1 MFACFLDATKAFDVI
16 NHKTLF
22 NRLLERKFP
31 LHLTP
36 FPLSW
41 YKDQRMRVRWQNSFS
56 DSFPISNGVR
66 QGGVLSPI
74 LFTDD
79 LHKLG
84 VCCFCDSLFARAL
97 GYADDVVLLA
107 PSPAALRMMLRCC
120 EKFACNRG
128 LRFNPSK
135 TQLIRFS
142 RSPSSTCTDYF
153 VFCGQ
158 QLSFLD
164 TVTHLGHLIHYN
176 LSDAPDINHKLR
188 DMVKKANCLL
198 ASFPKAGPAIPTR
211 LFQSYCLPLYGS
223 ALWSL
228 SCSALYHIEVTF
240 NKILRRI
247 WHLPNRSHTG
257 IVHSVAKL
265 DSLYNLVYR
274 RSNSLVFTALRCPP
288 VLVRSIFIQSVT
300 TCYSFCGYNYLYGD
314 FIIFNLLYYTFV
326 VVCVIYNN
334 NNNNNNSVVVWSCY
348 NMNQFVQ
355 TSPSHEP
362 HGISP
367 LRCVQ

>member
-1 MFACFLDATKAFDVI
+1 MSGGR
-16 NHKTLF
+16 TLF
-22 NRLLERKFP
+22 QIYR
-31 LHLTP
+31 
-36 FPLSW
+36 
-41 YKDQRMRVRWQNSFS
+41 
-56 DSFPISNGVR
+56 FPISNGVR

-74 LFTDD
+74 LFTIYIDDLLDD
-79 LHKLG
+79 LHKSG
-84 VCCFCDSLFARAL
+84 VGCFCDSLFTGAF

-120 EKFACNRG
+120 EKFACTRG

-142 RSPSSTCTDYF
+142 RSPSSTCTACF
-153 VFCGQ
+153 IFCGQ

-164 TVTHLGHLIHYN
+164 TVTHLGHLLHYN

-198 ASFPKAGPAIPTR
+198 ASFPKAGPTILTR

-228 SCSALYHIEVTF
+228 SCSALYHMEVAF

-247 WHLPNRSHTG
+247 WRLPNRSHTG

-265 DSLYNLVYR
+265 DSLYIILSIVSLIRWCLQLLGVPLCLFVQSLFNQ
-274 RSNSLVFTALRCPP
+274 SQLVFR
-288 VLVRSIFIQSVT
+288 
-300 TCYSFCGYNYLYGD
+300 
-314 FIIFNLLYYTFV
+314 FV
-326 VVCVIYNN
+326 VTILCMVLI
-334 NNNNNNSVVVWSCY
+334 
-348 NMNQFVQ
+348 
-355 TSPSHEP
+355 T
-362 HGISP
+362 
-367 LRCVQ
+367 